1 MNEMEL
7 TKGQK
12 ISRTARE
19 KRERRERERE
29 QALRERE
36 IIRHSM
42 LTVLQS
48 YSATPATK
56 TRAATILLTLD
67 GVDVKDSNT

>member
-1 MNEMEL
+1 MNEL
-7 TKGQK
+7 TKGEK
-12 ISRTARE
+12 ISRTTRE
-19 KRERRERERE
+19 KRERREQECE

-36 IIRHSM
+36 IIRYSM
-42 LTVLQS
+42 LTGLQS